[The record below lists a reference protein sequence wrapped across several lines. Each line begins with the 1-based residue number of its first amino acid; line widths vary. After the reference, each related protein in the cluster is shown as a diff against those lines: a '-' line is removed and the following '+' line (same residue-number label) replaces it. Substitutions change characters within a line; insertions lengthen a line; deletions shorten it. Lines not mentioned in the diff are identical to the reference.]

1 MTRIPDEWLLET
13 EPGLQAGSLHCILC
27 TYLERQAVEP
37 VAFASGQARCNL
49 HRAFDGKV
57 FQQLGQQIAGVVRER
72 GGFFVP
78 GPGDEN
84 DELPS
89 GVLVSREQPLAQV
102 VQGAAAEPLVP
113 LGEFLGEDR
122 VTPAAERCGKVGER
136 GLHSMGGF
144 VEDERARLV
153 DKRLEAPLPG
163 RASRGKKP
171 FEDEAV
177 GRKTRRTERA
187 HQRTG
192 SGNGQDLGAGLANA
206 AHDKNTG
213 VADERG
219 PRVAHHGE
227 ALSFLETP
235 HDLRRHSA
243 LIVVVQG
250 TESGLDAV
258 GSQKAATVPS
268 ILGENGVHLS
278 QYRERARADVGRV
291 ADRSGDDVEDAR
303 RAADPFIRIA
313 IPFHFG
319 SEGSGARFLVYRA
332 RMSRNRRNPAR
343 EGVSRAGT
351 PLHEDR
357 NRTNARARAR
367 GARGADRVAQSDGA
381 WTRAG
386 TERLRRTPTNP
397 IHRLI
402 AGLFLAASLGAC
414 VEAPPRP
421 DDAADLAAWGLLAE
435 GRFADAAT
443 EYRRLAELSQGD
455 AVWYFTLN
463 AAQALLAGDRPD
475 GALEGL
481 AQGDWTGA
489 SPAQRIKRAALRAE
503 IVLARGDEDRALAL
517 LPDEVVNAAS
527 PSMARGMRRTRAD
540 AFFAT
545 GRRLD
550 AALEGV
556 ALEELGLGAEAAR
569 ENRHFIWRA
578 LGGLGGAELNA
589 ARVSP
594 SRHFGGWVELAL
606 LHRTLMFDHAD
617 FRRGVIA
624 WRERFSEHPA
634 GSELVPQLLAESL
647 VASKPPAKVAL
658 LLPAHGAFAE
668 AGRTIRDG
676 FIAAWYGDGDSDA
689 RPAIIVRDTSD
700 ADIATLVAGVAEEGA
715 EFIVG
720 PLRKSSVREAAA
732 IGRPAVPMLALN
744 LVTDDAQGPPAEDF
758 YQFALS
764 PEGEAREVAQRAWR
778 DGYARAAV
786 LAPEGEW
793 GTRVAG
799 AFSNAW
805 QQLGGHVVETQ
816 RYATESDDESQPPD
830 MSVPVVM
837 LLNIDESS
845 QRRDELRTILGRG
858 VRFEARRRTDADIV
872 FMAGFPREVRQL
884 RPQFEFHDAADVPIY
899 STSHVYTGIPDPE
912 KDSDIDDVIFGDMP
926 MVVPAS
932 SDSEALRGQLFSLW
946 PDRLRASLRLYAF
959 GLDAFALI
967 TRLRYLEAWPDNVFQ
982 GLTGRLRLDEK
993 GRVHRQLTWAHF
1005 EHGLPRPLDPR
1016 LMAP

>member
-1 MTRIPDEWLLET
+1 M
-13 EPGLQAGSLHCILC
+13 
-27 TYLERQAVEP
+27 
-37 VAFASGQARCNL
+37 
-49 HRAFDGKV
+49 
-57 FQQLGQQIAGVVRER
+57 
-72 GGFFVP
+72 
-78 GPGDEN
+78 
-84 DELPS
+84 
-89 GVLVSREQPLAQV
+89 LVSREQPLAQL
-102 VQGAAAEPLVP
+102 VQGAAADPLVP

-144 VEDERARLV
+144 VENERARLV
-153 DKRLEAPLPG
+153 DERLEAPLPG
-163 RASRGKKP
+163 RASRGKKAL
-171 FEDEAV
+171 EDEAI
-177 GRKTRRTERA
+177 GRETRRAERA

-192 SGNGQDLGAGLANA
+192 SGNGQDLGAGLANSA
-206 AHDKNTG
+206 NDKKAG

-243 LIVVVQG
+243 LVVVVQG
-250 TESGLDAV
+250 TESGRYAV

-278 QYRERARADVGRV
+278 QYREGAGADVGRV
-291 ADRSGDDVEDAR
+291 TDRSGDDVEDAR

-313 IPFHFG
+313 VPFHFG
-319 SEGSGARFLVYRA
+319 SGGSGARFLVYRGI
-332 RMSRNRRNPAR
+332 MSRNKRNPAR
-343 EGVSRAGT
+343 EGDSRAGT
-351 PLHEDR
+351 PSHEDR
-357 NRTNARARAR
+357 KRTNARARAR

-381 WTRAG
+381 WTRAC
-386 TERLRRTPTNP
+386 TETLQRTPTSP

-421 DDAADLAAWGLLAE
+421 DDAADLAARGLLAE
-435 GRFADAAT
+435 GRFADAAAQ
-443 EYRRLAELSQGD
+443 YRRLAELSQGD
-455 AVWYFTLN
+455 TVWHFTLN
-463 AAQALLAGDRPD
+463 VAEALLAGDRLD
-475 GALEGL
+475 EALEEL
-481 AQGDWTGA
+481 EQGDWTGA

-527 PSMARGMRRTRAD
+527 PSMARRMRRTRAD
-540 AFFAT
+540 AFLAT

-550 AALEGV
+550 AAREGV
-556 ALEELGLGAEAAR
+556 ALEEFGLGAEAAR

-578 LGGLGGAELNA
+578 LSGLGGAELNA

-594 SRHFGGWVELAL
+594 SGHLGGWIELAL

-634 GSELVPQLLAESL
+634 GSELVPRLLAESL
-647 VASKPPAKVAL
+647 AVSKPPAKVAL

-668 AGRTIRDG
+668 AGRAIRDG
-676 FIAAWYGDGDSDA
+676 FIAAWYADGDSDA
-689 RPAIIVRDTSD
+689 ARPTIIVRDTSD
-700 ADIATLVAGVAEEGA
+700 ADIATLVAAVAEEGA

-744 LVTDDAQGPPAEDF
+744 LVADDAQGPPIEDF

-805 QQLGGHVVETQ
+805 QRLGGHVVETQ
-816 RYATESDDESQPPD
+816 RYATESDDDSQPPD

-837 LLNIDESS
+837 LLNIDESW
-845 QRRDELRTILGRG
+845 QRRDELRTILGRN

-884 RPQFEFHDAADVPIY
+884 RPQFEFHDAAGIPLY

-912 KDSDIDDVIFGDMP
+912 KDSDLDDAIFGDMP
-926 MVVPAS
+926 MVIPAS
-932 SDSEALRGQLFSLW
+932 SDGEALRGQLFSLW

-967 TRLRYLEAWPDNVFQ
+967 TRLRYLEAAPDNVFQ
-982 GLTGRLRLDEK
+982 GLAGRLRLDEK
-993 GRVHRQLTWAHF
+993 GRVHRQLTWARF